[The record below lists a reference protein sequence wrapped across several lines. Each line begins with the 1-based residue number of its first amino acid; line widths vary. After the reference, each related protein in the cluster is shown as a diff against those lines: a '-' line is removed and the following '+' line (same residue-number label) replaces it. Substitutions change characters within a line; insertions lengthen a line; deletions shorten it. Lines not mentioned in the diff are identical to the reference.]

1 MILSWLKESN
11 SLFSK
16 WDSLFTETLKRL
28 PAQTNKQNLGPMYS
42 SGIIQK
48 HSSRQMT
55 IGPWKGR
62 PCEAQWL
69 CFACFAEDSSL
80 EDMPVQSSRE
90 TSAQPQPQILVF
102 AHDVLINLWSKAT
115 SQSGFYCRVVNLVVW
130 TESSWSRLI
139 NMRLWFANQDVMPAT
154 IKVALRTSLG
164 NLGFVV
170 VNE

>member
-1 MILSWLKESN
+1 MPQVAKKSLSLSLSFEGKYPLKEFQGYYQQCDDII
-11 SLFSK
+11 LIKRIKQFIFK

-48 HSSRQMT
+48 HSSRQMS

-80 EDMPVQSSRE
+80 EDMPVQSSRA

-102 AHDVLINLWSKAT
+102 AHDVLINL
-115 SQSGFYCRVVNLVVW
+115 
-130 TESSWSRLI
+130 
-139 NMRLWFANQDVMPAT
+139 
-154 IKVALRTSLG
+154 
-164 NLGFVV
+164 
-170 VNE
+170 